1 MDCVGSIP
9 SLNIYVESIWSL
21 GWRAGSLGEVP
32 ILFPWNTS
40 RNLRDLI
47 LFEKRWKALVFVY
60 KMFVSPHDSTKQH
73 KAWPITRAVPIIG
86 KPGSI
91 VSVYRTWEH
100 RPEILSGRVGFDQT
114 WLLGLTQP
122 GHAAWSPNFGWSDQ
136 REINARYGGVANYP
150 ISNLNW
156 AEWTRRLIRSG
167 LCKNLSISEVR
178 NWAKIRL
185 RPAVQCNGS
194 KKHLVQVQ
202 CTWW

>member
-40 RNLRDLI
+40 SLRDLI
-47 LFEKRWKALVFVY
+47 SFEKLMEGSGVCLQNVCFSSWY
-60 KMFVSPHDSTKQH
+60 TKQH

-86 KPGSI
+86 KPDSI
-91 VSVYRTWEH
+91 VSVCRTWEH

-136 REINARYGGVANYP
+136 REINALYGGVANYP